1 MKATNSILI
10 VFSLW
15 FMYVSLK
22 IIKFMDTTEIVKAE
36 IAKQNLV
43 IDSVSRVI
51 DSVNGEVLEVTIS
64 RGRYET
70 ALYNL
75 KSEDSIAASKFEN
88 ILNTIE

>member
-1 MKATNSILI
+1 MKSTNLILI
-10 VFSLW
+10 VFSVW

-43 IDSVSRVI
+43 LDSVSHVI
-51 DSVNGEVLEVTIS
+51 DSVNGEVLELTIT

-70 ALYNL
+70 ALFNL
-75 KSEDSIAASKFEN
+75 KSEDSVAALKFEK
-88 ILNTIE
+88 ILNTTE

>member
-1 MKATNSILI
+1 MKSTNLILI
-10 VFSLW
+10 VFSVW

-43 IDSVSRVI
+43 LDSVSHVI
-51 DSVNGEVLEVTIS
+51 DSVNGEVLELTVT

-70 ALYNL
+70 ALFNL
-75 KSEDSIAASKFEN
+75 KSEDSVAALKFEK

>member
-1 MKATNSILI
+1 MKSTNLILI
-10 VFSLW
+10 VFSVW

-43 IDSVSRVI
+43 LDSVSHVI
-51 DSVNGEVLEVTIS
+51 DSVNGEVLELTIT

-70 ALYNL
+70 ALFNL
-75 KSEDSIAASKFEN
+75 KSEDSVAALKFEK

>member
-1 MKATNSILI
+1 MKSTNLILI
-10 VFSLW
+10 VFSVW

-22 IIKFMDTTEIVKAE
+22 IIKFMDTTEVVKAE

-43 IDSVSRVI
+43 LDSVSHVI
-51 DSVNGEVLEVTIS
+51 DSVNGEVLELTVT

-70 ALYNL
+70 ALFNL
-75 KSEDSIAASKFEN
+75 KSEDSVAALKFEK

>member
-1 MKATNSILI
+1 MKSTNLILI

-36 IAKQNLV
+36 IAKQRLV
-43 IDSVSRVI
+43 LDSVGHVI
-51 DSVNGEVLEVTIS
+51 DSVNGEVLELTIT

-70 ALYNL
+70 ALFNL
-75 KSEDSIAASKFEN
+75 KSEDSVAALKFEK

>member
-1 MKATNSILI
+1 MKSTNLILI
-10 VFSLW
+10 VFSVW

-22 IIKFMDTTEIVKAE
+22 IIKFMDTTEVVKAE

-43 IDSVSRVI
+43 LDSVSHVI
-51 DSVNGEVLEVTIS
+51 DSVNGEVLELTVT

-70 ALYNL
+70 ALFNL
-75 KSEDSIAASKFEN
+75 KSEDSVAASKFEK

>member
-1 MKATNSILI
+1 MKSTNLILI
-10 VFSLW
+10 VFSVW

-43 IDSVSRVI
+43 LDSVSHVI
-51 DSVNGEVLEVTIS
+51 DSVNGEVLELTIT

-70 ALYNL
+70 ALFNL
-75 KSEDSIAASKFEN
+75 KSEDSVAALKFEK
-88 ILNTIE
+88 ILNIIE

>member
-1 MKATNSILI
+1 MKSTNLILI
-10 VFSLW
+10 VFSVW

-43 IDSVSRVI
+43 LDSVSHVI
-51 DSVNGEVLEVTIS
+51 DSVNGEVLELTVT

-70 ALYNL
+70 ALFNL
-75 KSEDSIAASKFEN
+75 KSEDSVAASKFEK

>member
-1 MKATNSILI
+1 MKSTNLILI

-22 IIKFMDTTEIVKAE
+22 IIKFMDTTEIVKSE
-36 IAKQNLV
+36 IAKQRLV
-43 IDSVSRVI
+43 LDSVGHVI
-51 DSVNGEVLEVTIS
+51 DSVNGEVLELTIT

-70 ALYNL
+70 ALFNL
-75 KSEDSIAASKFEN
+75 KSEDSVAASKFEK

>member
-1 MKATNSILI
+1 MKSTNLILI
-10 VFSLW
+10 VFSVW

-22 IIKFMDTTEIVKAE
+22 IIKFMDTTEVVKAE

-43 IDSVSRVI
+43 LDSVSHVI
-51 DSVNGEVLEVTIS
+51 DSVNGEVLELTIT

-70 ALYNL
+70 ALFNL
-75 KSEDSIAASKFEN
+75 KSEDSVAALKFEK

>member
-1 MKATNSILI
+1 MKSTNLILI
-10 VFSLW
+10 VFSVW

-22 IIKFMDTTEIVKAE
+22 IIKFMDTTEVVKAE

-43 IDSVSRVI
+43 LDSVSHVI
-51 DSVNGEVLEVTIS
+51 DSVNGEVLELTIT

-70 ALYNL
+70 ALFNL
-75 KSEDSIAASKFEN
+75 KSEDSMAALKFEK